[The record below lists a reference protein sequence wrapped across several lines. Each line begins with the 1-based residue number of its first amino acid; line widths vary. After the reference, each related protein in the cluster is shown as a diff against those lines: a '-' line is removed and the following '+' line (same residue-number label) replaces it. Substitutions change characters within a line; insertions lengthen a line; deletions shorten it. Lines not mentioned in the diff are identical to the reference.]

1 MFNIIRVSTN
11 IFYPYFIIYF
21 PQEADSYYVALD
33 QSSEFE
39 IYNYEG
45 EGYNISK
52 GVYTG
57 GMSTIGIQ
65 LAF

>member
-1 MFNIIRVSTN
+1 MITVSDTG
-11 IFYPYFIIYF
+11 FIEVREKE
-21 PQEADSYYVALD
+21 QDLVLNLEKGK
-33 QSSEFE
+33 

-52 GVYTG
+52 GVYAG